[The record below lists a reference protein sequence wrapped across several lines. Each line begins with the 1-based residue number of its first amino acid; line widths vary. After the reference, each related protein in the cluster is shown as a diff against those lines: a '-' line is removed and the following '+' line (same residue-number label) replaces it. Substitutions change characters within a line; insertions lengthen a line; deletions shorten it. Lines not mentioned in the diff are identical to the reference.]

1 MTFSHALDFR
11 LIFLLES
18 AWRMKL
24 GQRVAAIRSTGKYV
38 QNNETRGKILDDMGF
53 LWRLRSPSPGKKLD
67 GIAFEQVYAAL
78 KMYREQVQPAG
89 TPLEVPSNFVVPDFD
104 PWPDSTRGLPLGK
117 IMPTVRSKA
126 YLKQHPEAE
135 AKLIALGFQPDVKA
149 AAIDLRY
156 QRVYDALVV
165 YKELYGDLLVPQ
177 PFTVPEDGD
186 EWPEEVR
193 GLNLGSRVNAIR
205 TQGTFVK
212 SNPSRKDE
220 LDELGFVWELST
232 NEDGKRRGRKRRE
245 DTDYVFGDDGS
256 DNADEDDG
264 ESDASG
270 SMFISNQST
279 SMFDSVFDPFFTGDQ
294 SNPPQWAFEGEDDQE
309 TLIERQKDDSKYAS
323 PKSFNETLEEMAEMA
338 ISVGI
343 MERWRYVPA
352 EKHVSLFIY
361 ILRTSFIFSNTIS

>member
-1 MTFSHALDFR
+1 
-11 LIFLLES
+11 
-18 AWRMKL
+18 MKL

-78 KMYREQVQPAG
+78 KMYRDQVQPAG
-89 TPLEVPSNFVVPDFD
+89 TPLEVPSNFVVPDYD

-126 YLKQHPEAE
+126 YLKQHPDAE
-135 AKLIALGFQPDVKA
+135 AKLTALGFQPDIKA
-149 AAIDLRY
+149 AALDLRY

-193 GLNLGSRVNAIR
+193 GLNLGARVNAIR

-220 LDELGFVWELST
+220 LDELGFVWELHT
-232 NEDGKRRGRKRRE
+232 NEDGKRRGRKRKE
-245 DTDYVFGDDGS
+245 DSSDDFSGDGS
-256 DNADEDDG
+256 EGAEEEEDD
-264 ESDASG
+264 DDDNYANG
-270 SMFISNQST
+270 STFSSNQST
-279 SMFDSVFDPFFTGDQ
+279 SMFDSAFDPFFTGDQ
-294 SNPPQWAFEGEDDQE
+294 SNPPQWAFEGEDDEE
-309 TLIERQKDDSKYAS
+309 TLIERQKDDSKYAT

-343 MERWRYVPA
+343 MERWRYVYW
-352 EKHVSLFIY
+352 SMYIYFFIVER
-361 ILRTSFIFSNTIS
+361 ILIRIFSMNLNL

>member
-1 MTFSHALDFR
+1 
-11 LIFLLES
+11 
-18 AWRMKL
+18 MKL

-78 KMYREQVQPAG
+78 KMYRDQVQPAG
-89 TPLEVPSNFVVPDFD
+89 TPLEVPSNFVVPDYD

-126 YLKQHPEAE
+126 YLKQHPDAE
-135 AKLIALGFQPDVKA
+135 AKLTALGFQPDIKA
-149 AAIDLRY
+149 AALDLRY

-220 LDELGFVWELST
+220 LDELGFVWELPT
-232 NEDGKRRGRKRRE
+232 NEDGKRRGRKRKE
-245 DTDYVFGDDGS
+245 DSSDDFSGDGS
-256 DNADEDDG
+256 EGAEEEEDD
-264 ESDASG
+264 DDDNYANG
-270 SMFISNQST
+270 STFSSNQST
-279 SMFDSVFDPFFTGDQ
+279 SMFDSAFDPFFTGDQ
-294 SNPPQWAFEGEDDQE
+294 SNPPQWAFEGEDDEE
-309 TLIERQKDDSKYAS
+309 TLIERQKDDSKYAT

-343 MERWRYVPA
+343 MERWRYVYW
-352 EKHVSLFIY
+352 SLYIY
-361 ILRTSFIFSNTIS
+361 SFIVERILIRIFSMNLNL

>member
-1 MTFSHALDFR
+1 
-11 LIFLLES
+11 
-18 AWRMKL
+18 MKL

-78 KMYREQVQPAG
+78 KMYRDQVQPAG
-89 TPLEVPSNFVVPDFD
+89 TPLEVPSNFVVPDYD

-126 YLKQHPEAE
+126 YLKQHPDAE
-135 AKLIALGFQPDVKA
+135 AKLTALGFQPDIKA
-149 AAIDLRY
+149 AALDLRY

-193 GLNLGSRVNAIR
+193 GLNLGARVNAIR

-220 LDELGFVWELST
+220 LDELGFVWELPT
-232 NEDGKRRGRKRRE
+232 NEDGKRRGRKRKE
-245 DTDYVFGDDGS
+245 DSSDDFSGDGS
-256 DNADEDDG
+256 EGAEEEDD
-264 ESDASG
+264 DDDDNYANG
-270 SMFISNQST
+270 STFSSNQST
-279 SMFDSVFDPFFTGDQ
+279 SMFDSAFDPFFTGDQ
-294 SNPPQWAFEGEDDQE
+294 SNPPQWAFEGEDDEE
-309 TLIERQKDDSKYAS
+309 TLIERQKDDSKYAT

-343 MERWRYVPA
+343 MERWRYVYW
-352 EKHVSLFIY
+352 SMYIYFFIVER
-361 ILRTSFIFSNTIS
+361 ILICIFLHKS

>member
-1 MTFSHALDFR
+1 
-11 LIFLLES
+11 
-18 AWRMKL
+18 MKL

-38 QNNETRGKILDDMGF
+38 QSNEARGKILDDMGF

-89 TPLEVPSNFVVPDFD
+89 TPLEVPSNFVVPDYD

-126 YLKQHPEAE
+126 YLKQHPDAE
-135 AKLIALGFQPDVKA
+135 AKLAALGFQPDIKA
-149 AAIDLRY
+149 AALDLRY

-186 EWPEEVR
+186 DWPEEIR

-220 LDELGFVWELST
+220 LDELGFIWEVPT
-232 NEDGKRRGRKRRE
+232 NEDGKRRGRKRKE
-245 DTDYVFGDDGS
+245 ESSDDFSGDGS
-256 DNADEDDG
+256 ESTEDDEDEDDD
-264 ESDASG
+264 EVNTSG
-270 SMFISNQST
+270 SAFASNQAT
-279 SMFDSVFDPFFTGDQ
+279 SMFDSAFDPFFTGDQ
-294 SNPPQWAFEGEDDQE
+294 SNPPQWAFEDEDDEE
-309 TLIERQKDDSKYAS
+309 TLIERQKDDSKYAA

-343 MERWRYVPA
+343 MERWR
-352 EKHVSLFIY
+352 
-361 ILRTSFIFSNTIS
+361 

>member
-1 MTFSHALDFR
+1 
-11 LIFLLES
+11 
-18 AWRMKL
+18 MKL

-38 QNNETRGKILDDMGF
+38 QNNESRGKILDDMGF

-78 KMYREQVQPAG
+78 KMYRDQVQPAG
-89 TPLEVPSNFVVPDFD
+89 TPLEVPSNFVVPDYD

-126 YLKQHPEAE
+126 YLKQHPDAE
-135 AKLIALGFQPDVKA
+135 AKLTALGFQPDIKA
-149 AAIDLRY
+149 AALDLRY

-193 GLNLGSRVNAIR
+193 GLNLGARVNAIR

-220 LDELGFVWELST
+220 LDELGFVWELPT
-232 NEDGKRRGRKRRE
+232 NEDGKRRGRKRKE
-245 DTDYVFGDDGS
+245 DSSDDFSGDGS
-256 DNADEDDG
+256 EGAEEEDD
-264 ESDASG
+264 DDDDNYANG
-270 SMFISNQST
+270 STFSSNQST
-279 SMFDSVFDPFFTGDQ
+279 SMFDSAFDPFFTGDQ
-294 SNPPQWAFEGEDDQE
+294 SNPPQWAFEGEDDEE
-309 TLIERQKDDSKYAS
+309 TLIERQKDDSKYAT

-343 MERWRYVPA
+343 MERWRYVYW
-352 EKHVSLFIY
+352 SMYIYFFIVER
-361 ILRTSFIFSNTIS
+361 ILIRIFSMNLNL

>member
-1 MTFSHALDFR
+1 
-11 LIFLLES
+11 
-18 AWRMKL
+18 MKL

-78 KMYREQVQPAG
+78 KMYRDQVQPAG
-89 TPLEVPSNFVVPDFD
+89 TPLEVPSNFVVPDYD

-126 YLKQHPEAE
+126 YLKQHPDAE
-135 AKLIALGFQPDVKA
+135 AKLTALGFQPDIKA
-149 AAIDLRY
+149 AALDLRY

-165 YKELYGDLLVPQ
+165 YKGLYGDLLVPQ

-186 EWPEEVR
+186 EWPEVVR

-220 LDELGFVWELST
+220 LDELGFVWELPT
-232 NEDGKRRGRKRRE
+232 NEDGKRRGRKRKE
-245 DTDYVFGDDGS
+245 DSSDDFSGDGS
-256 DNADEDDG
+256 EGAEEEDD
-264 ESDASG
+264 DDDDNYANG
-270 SMFISNQST
+270 STFSSNQST
-279 SMFDSVFDPFFTGDQ
+279 SMFDSAFDPFFTGDQ
-294 SNPPQWAFEGEDDQE
+294 SNPPQWAFEGEDDEE
-309 TLIERQKDDSKYAS
+309 TLIERQKDDSKYAT

-343 MERWRYVPA
+343 MERWRYVCW
-352 EKHVSLFIY
+352 SMYMYFFIVEC
-361 ILRTSFIFSNTIS
+361 ILICIFLHES

>member
-1 MTFSHALDFR
+1 
-11 LIFLLES
+11 
-18 AWRMKL
+18 MKL

-78 KMYREQVQPAG
+78 KMYRDQVQPAG
-89 TPLEVPSNFVVPDFD
+89 TPLEVPSNFVVPDYD

-126 YLKQHPEAE
+126 YLKQHPDAE
-135 AKLIALGFQPDVKA
+135 AKLTALGFQPDIKA
-149 AAIDLRY
+149 AALDLRY

-193 GLNLGSRVNAIR
+193 GLNLGARVNAIR

-220 LDELGFVWELST
+220 LDELGFVWELPT
-232 NEDGKRRGRKRRE
+232 NEDGKRRGRKRKE
-245 DTDYVFGDDGS
+245 DSSDDFSGDGS
-256 DNADEDDG
+256 EGAEEEDD
-264 ESDASG
+264 DDDDNYANG
-270 SMFISNQST
+270 STFSSNQST
-279 SMFDSVFDPFFTGDQ
+279 SMFDSAFDPFFTGDQ
-294 SNPPQWAFEGEDDQE
+294 SNPPQWAFEGEDDEE
-309 TLIERQKDDSKYAS
+309 TLIERQKDDSKYAT

-343 MERWRYVPA
+343 MERWRYVYW
-352 EKHVSLFIY
+352 SMYIYFFIVER
-361 ILRTSFIFSNTIS
+361 ILIRIFSMNLNL

>member
-1 MTFSHALDFR
+1 
-11 LIFLLES
+11 
-18 AWRMKL
+18 MKL

-78 KMYREQVQPAG
+78 KMYRDQVQPAG
-89 TPLEVPSNFVVPDFD
+89 TPLEVPSNFVVPDYD

-126 YLKQHPEAE
+126 YLKQHPDAE
-135 AKLIALGFQPDVKA
+135 AKLTALGFQPDIKA
-149 AAIDLRY
+149 AALDLRY

-220 LDELGFVWELST
+220 LDELGFVWELPT
-232 NEDGKRRGRKRRE
+232 NEDGKRRGRKRKE
-245 DTDYVFGDDGS
+245 DSSDDFSGDGS
-256 DNADEDDG
+256 EGAEEEDD
-264 ESDASG
+264 DDDDNYANG
-270 SMFISNQST
+270 STFSSNQST
-279 SMFDSVFDPFFTGDQ
+279 SMFDSAFDPFFTGDQ
-294 SNPPQWAFEGEDDQE
+294 SNPPQWAFEGEDDEE
-309 TLIERQKDDSKYAS
+309 TLIERQKDDSKYAT

-343 MERWRYVPA
+343 MERWRYVYW
-352 EKHVSLFIY
+352 SMYIYFFIVER
-361 ILRTSFIFSNTIS
+361 ILIRIFSMNLNL

>member
-1 MTFSHALDFR
+1 
-11 LIFLLES
+11 
-18 AWRMKL
+18 MKL

-38 QNNETRGKILDDMGF
+38 QNNESRGKILDDMGF

-78 KMYREQVQPAG
+78 KMYRDQVQPAG
-89 TPLEVPSNFVVPDFD
+89 TPLEVPSNFVVPDYD

-126 YLKQHPEAE
+126 YLKQHPDAE
-135 AKLIALGFQPDVKA
+135 AKLTALGFQPDIKA
-149 AAIDLRY
+149 AALDLRY

-193 GLNLGSRVNAIR
+193 GLNLGARVNAIR

-220 LDELGFVWELST
+220 LDELGFVWELPT
-232 NEDGKRRGRKRRE
+232 NEDGKRRGRKRKE
-245 DTDYVFGDDGS
+245 DSSDDFSGDGS
-256 DNADEDDG
+256 EGAEEEEDD
-264 ESDASG
+264 DDDNYANG
-270 SMFISNQST
+270 STFSSNQST
-279 SMFDSVFDPFFTGDQ
+279 SMFDSAFDPFFTGDQ
-294 SNPPQWAFEGEDDQE
+294 SNPPQWAFEGEDDEE
-309 TLIERQKDDSKYAS
+309 TLIERQKDDSKYAT

-343 MERWRYVPA
+343 MERWRYVYW
-352 EKHVSLFIY
+352 SMYIYFFIVER
-361 ILRTSFIFSNTIS
+361 ILIRIFSMNLNL

>member
-1 MTFSHALDFR
+1 
-11 LIFLLES
+11 
-18 AWRMKL
+18 MKL

-78 KMYREQVQPAG
+78 KMYRDQVQPAG
-89 TPLEVPSNFVVPDFD
+89 TPLEVPSNFVVPDYD

-126 YLKQHPEAE
+126 YLKQHPDAE
-135 AKLIALGFQPDVKA
+135 AKLTALGFQPDIKA
-149 AAIDLRY
+149 AALDLRY

-220 LDELGFVWELST
+220 LDELGFVWELPT
-232 NEDGKRRGRKRRE
+232 NEDGKRRGRKRKE
-245 DTDYVFGDDGS
+245 DSSDDFSGDGS
-256 DNADEDDG
+256 EGAEEEEDD
-264 ESDASG
+264 DDDNYANG
-270 SMFISNQST
+270 STFSSNQST
-279 SMFDSVFDPFFTGDQ
+279 SMFDSAFDPFFTGDQ
-294 SNPPQWAFEGEDDQE
+294 SNPPQWAFEGEDDEE
-309 TLIERQKDDSKYAS
+309 TLIERQKDDSKYAT

-343 MERWRYVPA
+343 MERWRYVYW
-352 EKHVSLFIY
+352 SMYIYFFIVER
-361 ILRTSFIFSNTIS
+361 ILIRIFSMNLNL

>member
-1 MTFSHALDFR
+1 
-11 LIFLLES
+11 
-18 AWRMKL
+18 MKL

-67 GIAFEQVYAAL
+67 GIAFEQVYTAL
-78 KMYREQVQPAG
+78 KMYRDQVQPAG
-89 TPLEVPSNFVVPDFD
+89 TPLEVPSNFVVPDYD
-104 PWPDSTRGLPLGK
+104 PWPNSTRGLPLGK

-126 YLKQHPEAE
+126 YLKQHPDAE

-149 AAIDLRY
+149 AALDLRY
-156 QRVYDALVV
+156 QKVYNALVV

-177 PFTVPEDGD
+177 PFTVPEDSD

-220 LDELGFVWELST
+220 LDELGFVWELPT
-232 NEDGKRRGRKRRE
+232 NEDGKRRGRRRKE
-245 DTDYVFGDDGS
+245 DSSDEFGDNDSERLEGE
-256 DNADEDDG
+256 DEYEDEDDDND
-264 ESDASG
+264 EANSLG
-270 SMFISNQST
+270 STFTSNQSN
-279 SMFDSVFDPFFTGDQ
+279 SLFDSAFDPFFTGDQ
-294 SNPPQWAFEGEDDQE
+294 SNPPQWAFESDEEEE
-309 TLIERQKDDSKYAS
+309 TLVEQQKDDNKYAS

-343 MERWRYVPA
+343 MERWRYVHA
-352 EKHVSLFIY
+352 KKMFSMFNRNLLFI
-361 ILRTSFIFSNTIS
+361 ILYESYHVAQRSE